1 MKKLWAPWREKY
13 IKRGNKQ
20 KENDRFLF
28 TRLYRDKKKDK
39 SNFIFARSQH
49 AFAVLNIFPYNNGH
63 VLIVPNRNVK
73 DLDELEEKEREDLFY
88 LLGDVKACL
97 QETLKPQGF
106 NIGINIGN
114 KLSHTAHRSID
125 KSTRNDSI
133 ESSQIRTYIQRKT
146 MHRNP
151 STAADTNGANL
162 SFFSR
167 YSGFYPHSCFT
178 G

>member
-106 NIGINIGN
+106 NIGINIG
-114 KLSHTAHRSID
+114 KAAGAGIPEHLHIHVVPRWLG
-125 KSTRNDSI
+125 DSNFMPVI
-133 ESSQIRTYIQRKT
+133 GGTKVISQSLNRLYILLKDAYEKRIRRARK
-146 MHRNP
+146 
-151 STAADTNGANL
+151 
-162 SFFSR
+162 
-167 YSGFYPHSCFT
+167 
-178 G
+178 